1 VSEGAAV
8 NHNLRNATI
17 GNRLDVLENRVLAQL
32 TGRIQRLQIFQQE
45 KGIVLHGY
53 ARTYHAK
60 QLAQHA
66 VMRETDVPIA
76 ANEIEVA

>member
-1 VSEGAAV
+1 M

-32 TGRIQRLQIFQQE
+32 TGRVQRLQIYQQE